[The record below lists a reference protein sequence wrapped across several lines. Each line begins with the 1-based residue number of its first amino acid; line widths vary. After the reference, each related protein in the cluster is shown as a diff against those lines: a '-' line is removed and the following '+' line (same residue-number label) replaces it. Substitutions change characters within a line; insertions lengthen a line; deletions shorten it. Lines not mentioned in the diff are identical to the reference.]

1 MDAELR
7 DYTVCAPSDHIM
19 ENLQLKRLSTCSFQT
34 ALEVWNEG
42 FQGYFV
48 DMTLSLDK
56 FLARMSS
63 EAISLEHSLVAFA
76 QDKPVGFLLN
86 GIRNDEGKKIA
97 WNGGTGVIPSFRGQ
111 GVGKFLVNAAIDLY
125 VSEAVD
131 VATLEAIS
139 NNDIAIGL
147 YKQCGYE
154 IADELTFLQ
163 SDDPSA
169 DCLSQ
174 TDSVSYSVDSVAP
187 AVVGSL
193 SFYSDLSAWQTQWQ
207 SLALSCGDALI
218 VRDSAGGAVGY
229 ALFKTKFDNGG
240 SPSNI
245 ALYQCEVAP
254 NRDDFENIAAAM
266 LRRVFF
272 SEPGKYRR
280 TTYNFR
286 KSNKLVIDMLMKSG
300 FATFIEQVLMLR
312 SMGR

>member
-1 MDAELR
+1 
-7 DYTVCAPSDHIM
+7 M
-19 ENLQLKRLSTCSFQT
+19 ENVELKRLSTCSLQT
-34 ALEVWNEG
+34 ALDVWNEG

-56 FLARMSS
+56 FLARLSS
-63 EAISLEHSLVAFA
+63 EAISPELSLVALV

-86 GIRNDEGKKIA
+86 GIRNDQGKRIA
-97 WNGGTGVIPSFRGQ
+97 WNGGTGVVPSFRGR
-111 GVGKFLVNAAIDLY
+111 GVGRFLVNAAIDLY

-139 NNDIAIGL
+139 DNDVAIGL

-154 IADELTFLQ
+154 IVDELTFLQ

-174 TDSVSYSVDSVAP
+174 TDSASYSVDSVAP
-187 AVVGSL
+187 AAVSSL
-193 SFYSDLSAWQTQWQ
+193 SFYGDLSAWQSQWQ

-218 VRDSAGGAVGY
+218 VRDSAGAAVGY
-229 ALFKTKFDNGG
+229 SLFRKKFDNEGN
-240 SPSNI
+240 PSNI

-254 NRDDFENIAAAM
+254 NRDDFENIATAM

>member
-1 MDAELR
+1 
-7 DYTVCAPSDHIM
+7 M

-76 QDKPVGFLLN
+76 QGKPVGFLLN

-154 IADELTFLQ
+154 IVDELTFLQ

-187 AVVGSL
+187 AAVGSL
-193 SFYSDLSAWQTQWQ
+193 SFYSDLSAWQSQWQ

-229 ALFKTKFDNGG
+229 ALFKKKFDNEGN
-240 SPSNI
+240 PSNI

-254 NRDDFENIAAAM
+254 NRDDFENIVAAM

-272 SEPGKYRR
+272 SEPGKFRR